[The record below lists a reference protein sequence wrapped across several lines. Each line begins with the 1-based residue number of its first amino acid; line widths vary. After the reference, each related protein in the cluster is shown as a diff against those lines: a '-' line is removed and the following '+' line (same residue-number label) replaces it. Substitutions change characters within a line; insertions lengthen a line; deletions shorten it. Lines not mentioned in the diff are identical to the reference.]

1 MESVFSEQAWSRQPN
16 GIWVFWSERDDVEQ
30 LQNHFSFTA
39 DVVTKRMAI
48 KERVKIALQHVEK
61 LSCNY
66 LIQYWASIVIDGQTF
81 LTTSDQPFGLTRLEY
96 GLCSYRK
103 KCLSHAIPVELKNGT
118 QCENDFGPPGRVFK
132 HRLPELCTD
141 VKNYSQQEFP
151 LRDDAVA
158 WGIQWCYTVP
168 VFDSSR
174 DTFVGV
180 LELVTSHQT
189 NKWIFQNSVLPIF
202 KTLQVLDDRQCA
214 LGGLYKAI
222 EVVCQKHQFLFAQ
235 IWVSV
240 ADSWCTGKAITVRQ
254 RHIAIN
260 DNQNLS
266 LFKYASGLQYILE
279 GYGVVGRAFSSKSSC
294 FCRDVTQLSIIEY
307 PLVTCAREAG
317 LTGCF
322 AICLS
327 APGNDDNIYILEF
340 FLPPNEL
347 LHWNLQ
353 DFVKLVLD
361 TVKQQLHR
369 FKVAVGHDFGEKLPV
384 EVIKISSDDEL
395 DSFDICQTTKELHNV
410 EPLPN
415 GGELMLL
422 DTPNQQSFSSETNQQ
437 LSLDIDEINAA
448 RDSIA
453 VSEELCNSAG
463 SSTSAETS
471 QNKERKLQ
479 LELSTRQAKQGANAV
494 NKRKNGIR
502 TLTSESEIQKE
513 RERIERDHNIN
524 LKKIEDRSSM
534 TQDAAADDLGVGKS
548 TLKRIC
554 RLYGITRWPPKNKEK
569 KRKCSHSRKMKSILP
584 AEEDVNASTKF
595 QQSSDSPNKEDTI
608 NGAKVGAHVTEIR
621 DGTAVITKVKYGDR
635 MLKLQLT
642 LSSMMK
648 DLEEEVAKRVE
659 SSIESFDFTYVD
671 KEGDTILIKCDEDLT
686 ECFLHCRS
694 SENATVKMFITP
706 KS

>member
-1 MESVFSEQAWSRQPN
+1 MESVFSAHAWSRQPN
-16 GIWVFWSERDDVEQ
+16 GLWVFWRERDDAEQ

-39 DVVTKRMAI
+39 DVVTKRMEI

-118 QCENDFGPPGRVFK
+118 QCENDLGPPGRVFK
-132 HRLPELCTD
+132 YRLPELCTD

-158 WGIQWCYTVP
+158 WSIQWCYTVP
-168 VFDSSR
+168 VFDPSR

-189 NKWIFQNSVLPIF
+189 NEWIFGNSVLPIF
-202 KTLQVLDDRQCA
+202 KMLQVLDDRQCA

-240 ADSWCTGKAITVRQ
+240 ADSWCTGKVITVRQ

-266 LFKYASGLQYILE
+266 LFKYASGLQYMLE

-294 FCRDVTQLSIIEY
+294 FCRDVTQLSIMEY
-307 PLVTCAREAG
+307 RLVTCSREAG

-327 APGNDDNIYILEF
+327 ALDNDDNVYILEF

-347 LHWNLQ
+347 LHRNLQ
-353 DFVKLVLD
+353 VFLKLVLD
-361 TVKQQLHR
+361 TVKQQLQH
-369 FKVAVGHDFGEKLPV
+369 FEFAVGHDFGEKLPV
-384 EVIKISSDDEL
+384 EVIKISSDDDL
-395 DSFDICQTTKELHNV
+395 DSFEICQNTKELHNV

-415 GGELMLL
+415 GGELMLP
-422 DTPNQQSFSSETNQQ
+422 DTAT
-437 LSLDIDEINAA
+437 
-448 RDSIA
+448 A
-453 VSEELCNSAG
+453 VFFFRN
-463 SSTSAETS
+463 
-471 QNKERKLQ
+471 
-479 LELSTRQAKQGANAV
+479 
-494 NKRKNGIR
+494 
-502 TLTSESEIQKE
+502 
-513 RERIERDHNIN
+513 
-524 LKKIEDRSSM
+524 
-534 TQDAAADDLGVGKS
+534 KS
-548 TLKRIC
+548 T
-554 RLYGITRWPPKNKEK
+554 
-569 KRKCSHSRKMKSILP
+569 
-584 AEEDVNASTKF
+584 
-595 QQSSDSPNKEDTI
+595 
-608 NGAKVGAHVTEIR
+608 TEF
-621 DGTAVITKVKYGDR
+621 GY
-635 MLKLQLT
+635 
-642 LSSMMK
+642 
-648 DLEEEVAKRVE
+648 
-659 SSIESFDFTYVD
+659 
-671 KEGDTILIKCDEDLT
+671 
-686 ECFLHCRS
+686 
-694 SENATVKMFITP
+694 
-706 KS
+706 

>member
-16 GIWVFWSERDDVEQ
+16 GLWVFWSERDDAEQ
-30 LQNHFSFTA
+30 LQNHFSFTT
-39 DVVTKRMAI
+39 DVVTKRMVI

-103 KCLSHAIPVELKNGT
+103 KCLSHAIPVELKNST
-118 QCENDFGPPGRVFK
+118 QCENDLGPPGRVFK

-158 WGIQWCYTVP
+158 WSIQWCYTVP
-168 VFDSSR
+168 VFDPSR

-189 NKWIFQNSVLPIF
+189 NEWIFGNSVLPIF
-202 KTLQVLDDRQCA
+202 KMLQVLDDRQCA

-240 ADSWCTGKAITVRQ
+240 ADSWCTGKVITVRQ

-294 FCRDVTQLSIIEY
+294 FCRDVTRLSIMEY

-327 APGNDDNIYILEF
+327 APGNDDNVFILEF

-347 LHWNLQ
+347 LRRNLQ
-353 DFVKLVLD
+353 DFLKLVLG
-361 TVKQQLHR
+361 TVKQQLQHV
-369 FKVAVGHDFGEKLPV
+369 KVAVGHDFGEMLPV

-395 DSFDICQTTKELHNV
+395 DSFDICQTTKELQNA

-437 LSLDIDEINAA
+437 LSLDIDEINAE

-453 VSEELCNSAG
+453 VSEEQCNSAG
-463 SSTSAETS
+463 SSTSAKTS

-479 LELSTRQAKQGANAV
+479 LDLSTRQAKQGANAG
-494 NKRKNGIR
+494 NKRKKGKRIF
-502 TLTSESEIQKE
+502 TSESEIQKE
-513 RERIERDHNIN
+513 RERIEQDHNIN

-534 TQDAAADDLGVGKS
+534 TQDAAANDLGVGKS

-569 KRKCSHSRKMKSILP
+569 KTKCSHSRKMKSILP
-584 AEEDVNASTKF
+584 AEEDVNARTKF

-608 NGAKVGAHVTEIR
+608 NGAKVGAHVTEIL
-621 DGTAVITKVKYGDR
+621 DGTAVITKVNYGDR
-635 MLKLQLT
+635 MLKLKLT
-642 LSSMMK
+642 SSSKMK
-648 DLEEEVAKRVE
+648 DLEEEVVKRVE

-686 ECFLHCRS
+686 ECFLHSRS
-694 SENATVKMFITP
+694 SESATVKMSITP